1 MARGS
6 FGLRTLKKR
15 FPTDDACLSFLFRLH
30 HARTCACGGAFRLH
44 ASRKIF
50 QCSRC
55 SRQIAPTVG
64 TIFEGTKIPLT
75 LWFHAIMM
83 FSNAKSGLAASTIQ
97 RDLEIT
103 YKSAWRMAHL
113 IRSTLMQSEEPLSG
127 TVESDMAFFGGKGV
141 AGKNNERLGSVM
153 KAKTKVFGALQRK
166 GEARAKVVKDG
177 SAKTH
182 KNFLWQH
189 VSTKNTKLMTDG
201 ALPYTHSASPYDRQ
215 SVNHRRKEYVRG
227 EVHTNS
233 ADSFWSHVKASV
245 RGTHKAISK
254 KHFQSYLDGFVFH
267 YNNRHTDKQRFEAL
281 LDTILRAGRVPA
293 ESDPFLT

>member
-1 MARGS
+1 MSGR
-6 FGLRTLKKR
+6 FGVRSLRRR
-15 FPTDDACLSFLFRLH
+15 FPTDDACLEYIFRKRH
-30 HARTCACGGAFRLH
+30 ERHCSCGGVFKRIKGRQQYH
-44 ASRKIF
+44 
-50 QCSRC
+50 CSRC
-55 SRQIAPTVG
+55 SFQVAPLSG
-64 TIFEGTKIPLT
+64 TIFEKSRVPLT

-113 IRSTLMQSEEPLSG
+113 IRGTLMQSEEPLSG
-127 TVESDMAFFGGKGV
+127 TVESDMAFFGGKGH
-141 AGKNNERLGSVM
+141 AGKNNEHLGSVM
-153 KAKTKVFGALQRK
+153 KAKTKVFGAIERK
-166 GEARAKVVKDG
+166 GEARAKVVSDG

-201 ALPYTHSASPYDRQ
+201 ALPYTHSASPYDRR
-215 SVNHRRKEYVRG
+215 SVNHRKKEYVRG

-267 YNNRHTDKQRFEAL
+267 YNNARNGKQRFEAL
-281 LDTILRAGRVPA
+281 VDTVLRARA
-293 ESDPFLT
+293 E